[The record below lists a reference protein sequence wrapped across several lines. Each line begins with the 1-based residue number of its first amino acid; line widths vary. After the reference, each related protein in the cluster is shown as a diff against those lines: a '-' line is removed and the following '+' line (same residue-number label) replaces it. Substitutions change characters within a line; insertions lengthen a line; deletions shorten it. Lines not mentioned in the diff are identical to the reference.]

1 MDGLVEFRTGDGV
14 RVVVE
19 GVEDEDGARL
29 VSRGDGP
36 ARAARTFED
45 SLDGVRAAAAS
56 ALRVFRDGSLRPDA
70 VELEFGVKLSA
81 EAGAV
86 IAKGS
91 AEGHLVVKLSW
102 SPEPAPAP
110 APSTSSATAPATAPP
125 APPSPAP
132 PPSSPTSSSP
142 DSYPSPSPAVA
153 PAGDPDAATRS

>member
-1 MDGLVEFRTGDGV
+1 MDGLVEFRTEDGV

-91 AEGHLVVKLSW
+91 AEGHLVVRLNW
-102 SPEPAPAP
+102 SPEPSPTRP
-110 APSTSSATAPATAPP
+110 EPRPSATRPEPR
-125 APPSPAP
+125 PSPAGP
-132 PPSSPTSSSP
+132 E
-142 DSYPSPSPAVA
+142 A
-153 PAGDPDAATRS
+153 PDAAALS

>member
-1 MDGLVEFRTGDGV
+1 MDGLVEFKTGDGV

-19 GVEDEDGARL
+19 GVEDEEGARL

-102 SPEPAPAP
+102 SPEPAPTP
-110 APSTSSATAPATAPP
+110 VPVTAPATATATP
-125 APPSPAP
+125 APPSPA
-132 PPSSPTSSSP
+132 TSSSP
-142 DSYPSPSPAVA
+142 GSSPSPAAA

>member
-1 MDGLVEFRTGDGV
+1 MDGLVEFKTEDGV

-36 ARAARTFED
+36 AQAARTFEG
-45 SLDGVRAAAAS
+45 SLEGVRAAAES
-56 ALRVFRDGSLRPDA
+56 ALRVFRDGSLRPDS

-91 AEGHLVVKLSW
+91 AEGHLVVRLNW
-102 SPEPAPAP
+102 SPEPGPE
-110 APSTSSATAPATAPP
+110 
-125 APPSPAP
+125 
-132 PPSSPTSSSP
+132 
-142 DSYPSPSPAVA
+142 
-153 PAGDPDAATRS
+153 GAATPLDPEATGRS

>member
-19 GVEDEDGARL
+19 GVEDEEGARL

-110 APSTSSATAPATAPP
+110 APFTAPATAPP
-125 APPSPAP
+125 APASPAP
-132 PPSSPTSSSP
+132 PPSPPTSSSP
-142 DSYPSPSPAVA
+142 APSPAAA

>member
-102 SPEPAPAP
+102 SPEPAPVPVTAP
-110 APSTSSATAPATAPP
+110 ATATAPP

-132 PPSSPTSSSP
+132 PSPPTSSSP
-142 DSYPSPSPAVA
+142 DPSPSPAVA